1 MFGGCILLSCQLA
14 TCATVDME
22 VDDGNER
29 IETSAEG
36 ESSIRRVE
44 TDQEPYEG
52 MPFESEE
59 AARAFYD
66 EYAKRVGFITRVLS
80 SRKSERDRSIISRG
94 LGCSG
99 RSVNRK
105 RGGQQEVC
113 TATILLKREKP
124 GRWVVRKF
132 VRDHNHPLVGQFRK
146 TRRTF
151 DEKDKKI
158 LELTAELRVKKRL
171 SAAYREQ
178 LLAFMKDI
186 EGHNEHLSTKVQL
199 VLDNLSEFEAKRK
212 EVSDHR

>member
-1 MFGGCILLSCQLA
+1 
-14 TCATVDME
+14 ME

-29 IETSAEG
+29 TETSAEG
-36 ESSIRRVE
+36 EPSIRRVE

-66 EYAKRVGFITRVLS
+66 EYAKRVGFVTRVLS

-146 TRRTF
+146 TRRTL

-178 LLAFMKDI
+178 LLAFMKDV

-199 VLDNLSEFEAKRK
+199 VLDNLSEFEAKKK

>member
-1 MFGGCILLSCQLA
+1 MGMREQKLLLK
-14 TCATVDME
+14 
-22 VDDGNER
+22 GNQVYVELKQ
-29 IETSAEG
+29 IKNLM
-36 ESSIRRVE
+36 RVCLLN
-44 TDQEPYEG
+44 QKKLLKHSMMSMQNG
-52 MPFESEE
+52 
-59 AARAFYD
+59 
-66 EYAKRVGFITRVLS
+66 
-80 SRKSERDRSIISRG
+80 
-94 LGCSG
+94 G

-146 TRRTF
+146 TRRTL

-178 LLAFMKDI
+178 LLAFIKDV

-199 VLDNLSEFEAKRK
+199 VLDNLSEFEAKKK
-212 EVSDHR
+212 EASDHR